1 MTNPSTPTP
10 GGDPTTEAHL
20 ETGRLGRASLVS
32 LSLASFFP
40 AVGIALV
47 PLLVFSTAGTNAWQA
62 SLLSTIAV
70 ICVGRAVTAFARR
83 YVATGSLYSYIGE
96 VFGPWARY
104 LTAAALLAGF
114 IAAIGALA
122 AVVGI
127 FAGSFL
133 LSHGVDNALSFG
145 PQLAIFLIAL
155 ALAAAIAY
163 RGLDTSVWIAVT
175 LAVLSFPLVLV
186 ITVASAAK
194 TGLDLADQFS
204 LSEFSLSGTLQGM
217 AVGAAFL
224 VGFESCTAL
233 AAETR
238 NPRRNVPLAVMS
250 VPVLLGGLFPLV
262 TVLQVPGL
270 QAASAEL
277 EAGMSA
283 PAALALHAGLGSGVA
298 TASDL
303 VLAVATF
310 AALIGFINYGA
321 RFAMTLAGDGILPA
335 PLGKIHPR
343 HHSPFVSIAVMSV
356 AGLVLVAALVAA
368 LVFTAGD
375 VVSAYYTV
383 APLVVYLWVLPY
395 VLITIGAIVLTVR
408 AHESRPFLIGTSV
421 FGAVATAWM
430 YINGVINPPPSPAN
444 AMSWVVLIVLVVLLA
459 VFAITK
465 RRAPSAAVEVAP
477 QPAAVE
483 EV

>member
-1 MTNPSTPTP
+1 MTNSTTP
-10 GGDPTTEAHL
+10 ATGEAHL
-20 ETGRLGRASLVS
+20 ETGQLGRASLVS

-47 PLLVFSTAGTNAWQA
+47 PLLVFSTAGSSAWQA
-62 SLLSTIAV
+62 SLLSTLVV
-70 ICVGRAVTAFARR
+70 ICVGRAVTVFARR

-114 IAAIGALA
+114 IAAIGALS

-133 LSHGVDNALSFG
+133 LSHGVENALTFG
-145 PQLAIFLIAL
+145 PQLAIFVIVIV
-155 ALAAAIAY
+155 LAAAIAY
-163 RGLDTSVWIAVT
+163 RGLDTSVRIAVT
-175 LAVLSFPLVLV
+175 LAVISFPLVLI
-186 ITVASAAK
+186 ITIASAAK

-238 NPRRNVPLAVMS
+238 DPRRNVPVAVMS
-250 VPVLLGGLFPLV
+250 VPVLLGGIFPIV
-262 TVLQVPGL
+262 TILQVPGL
-270 QAASAEL
+270 KAASAEL

-283 PAALALHAGLGSGVA
+283 PAALALHAGLGSAVA

-310 AALIGFINYGA
+310 AALIGFVNYGA
-321 RFAMTLAGDGILPA
+321 RFAMTLADDGLLPSS
-335 PLGKIHPR
+335 LGKIHPR
-343 HHSPFVSIAVMSV
+343 HHSPSVSIAVMST
-356 AGLVLVAALVAA
+356 AGLILVAA
-368 LVFTAGD
+368 LVFVASD

-408 AHESRPFLIGTSV
+408 SNEFRPFLIGASA
-421 FGAVATAWM
+421 FGAISTAWM
-430 YINGVINPPPSPAN
+430 YINGVINPPPAPAN
-444 AMSWVVLIVLVVLLA
+444 AMTWVVLVVLAVILV

-465 RRAPSAAVEVAP
+465 RRRMPDSVRDEGISHNGE
-477 QPAAVE
+477 QIEE

>member
-1 MTNPSTPTP
+1 MTNPSTPTT
-10 GGDPTTEAHL
+10 GADLTAQAHL
-20 ETGRLGRASLVS
+20 ETGRLGRTSLVS

-145 PQLAIFLIAL
+145 PQLAIFLVAL

-186 ITVASAAK
+186 ITIASAAK

-262 TVLQVPGL
+262 TILQVPGL

-321 RFAMTLAGDGILPA
+321 RFAMTLADDGLLPA
-335 PLGKIHPR
+335 PLGRIHPR

-356 AGLVLVAALVAA
+356 AGFVLVAA

-395 VLITIGAIVLTVR
+395 VLITVGAIVLTVR
-408 AHESRPFLIGTSV
+408 AHEYQPLLIGASV

-430 YINGVINPPPSPAN
+430 YINGVINPPPVPAN
-444 AMSWVVLIVLVVLLA
+444 AMSWIVLIVLAVLLA

-465 RRAPSAAVEVAP
+465 RRQAPSTAVEVSP
-477 QPAAVE
+477 QPVAQVE